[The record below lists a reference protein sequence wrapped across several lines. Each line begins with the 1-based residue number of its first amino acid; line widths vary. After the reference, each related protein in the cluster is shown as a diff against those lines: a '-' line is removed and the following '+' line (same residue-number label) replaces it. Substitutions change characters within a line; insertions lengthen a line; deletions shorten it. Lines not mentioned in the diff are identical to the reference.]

1 MRRQTRVFVAKLSA
15 LSNFTV
21 TKRAVVRE
29 GRAAALGVA
38 VRFPMSLVLCFGR
51 YADDVVRLNS
61 DVDSF
66 YIIPYQRELSGVC
79 SATSFF

>member
-1 MRRQTRVFVAKLSA
+1 
-15 LSNFTV
+15 
-21 TKRAVVRE
+21 
-29 GRAAALGVA
+29 
-38 VRFPMSLVLCFGR
+38 MSLVLCFGR

-79 SATSFF
+79 SATSFFLMSMSSEVLSMTVSKEYLK